1 MRGHFPLLAHNQPP
15 LYLII
20 YSISSLLTLSPLII
34 FTCIYIS
41 DVDKMLQIF
50 KRTIKNVIRNTVFG
64 IEIPGGLV
72 RHVIGPTLIRF
83 LAVAVDVAFRCQ
95 LGPLSISCR
104 RRFART
110 GTALTI
116 RHDRFA

>member
-1 MRGHFPLLAHNQPP
+1 
-15 LYLII
+15 
-20 YSISSLLTLSPLII
+20 
-34 FTCIYIS
+34 
-41 DVDKMLQIF
+41 MLQIF
-50 KRTIKNVIRNTVFG
+50 KRTIKNLILNTVVG
-64 IEIPGGLV
+64 IEIPGLV
-72 RHVIGPTLIRF
+72 WHVIGPTLIRF

-95 LGPLSISCR
+95 LGPLSISCG